1 MRNALILMV
10 GLLWPCYTI
19 AQTTQSSFLR
29 IYTEEYAP
37 WNFTREDE
45 VTGLNTEL
53 IQQLLDKL
61 SLRGRFEIVP
71 WGRAQ
76 LFTQTQAD
84 SCFFSAVRSAEREK
98 LYQWV
103 GPLSREYV
111 QLFSTDPAHPKFNQ
125 FADAAE
131 LLIGG
136 QTADAYTDYGMEQGL
151 KIERIAEIPVNLAML
166 QLKRIDLWLAGSVGG
181 PYIAAQKGIRIY
193 PVASSADVFE
203 LWMACNLQVPEAVID
218 NLNRTLQLSKQDGTL
233 DAIMQRYQE

>member
-1 MRNALILMV
+1 MCNALILMV
-10 GLLWPCYTI
+10 GLLWSCSI
-19 AQTTQSSFLR
+19 FAQTAQSIFLR

-37 WNFTREDE
+37 WNFTHQGE

-61 SLRGRFEIVP
+61 GFRGRFEIVP

-84 SCFFSAVRSAEREK
+84 SCFFSAVRTAEREA

-125 FADAAE
+125 FADAAA
-131 LLIGG
+131 LRIGG
-136 QTADAYTDYGMEQGL
+136 QTADAFTDYGISQGL
-151 KIERIAEIPVNLAML
+151 NIQRIAEIPVNLSML

-193 PVASSADVFE
+193 PVVSSETAFE
-203 LWMACNLQVPEAVID
+203 LWMACSPALPSKVITQ
-218 NLNRTLQLSKQDGTL
+218 LNSALQLSKQDGTL
-233 DAIMQRYQE
+233 DAIMQRYR